1 MGEFYFCRVQLKRDI
16 TVRSLAPLLL
26 GQGDSAHPGHHLV
39 WSLFANEPDRQ
50 RDFLWREM
58 TSGMFFILSARL
70 PEDRHGLFD
79 ISPPKVFDPQLVEG
93 DTLQFS
99 LRANPVVRKRNP
111 SGERS
116 KKHDVVMDALYGVG
130 ESQRAASRLPAVQEH
145 GFAWLRRQGER
156 TGFSVAPS
164 TVRVDGY
171 EQHRIARKGARV
183 MSFSTLD
190 FEGRL
195 TVVTPSSFLNAI
207 TRGYG
212 SARAYGCGLML
223 IRRAKRIE

>member
-1 MGEFYFCRVQLKRDI
+1 MGEVYFSRVRLKRDI
-16 TVRSLAPLLL
+16 TVRTLVPLLL
-26 GQGDSAHPGHHLV
+26 GHDNSTHPGHHLV
-39 WSLFANEPDRQ
+39 WSLFADEPDRK

-58 TSGMFFILSARL
+58 TSGVFFILSTRL

-79 ISPPKVFDPQLVEG
+79 VSPPKVFDPRLVDG
-93 DTLQFS
+93 DTLRFS

-111 SGERS
+111 SGGRS
-116 KKHDVVMDALYGVG
+116 KKHDVVMDALHGVG
-130 ESQRAASRLPAVQEH
+130 EDRRAASRLLAVQEH

-156 TGFSVAPS
+156 TGFSVDPS

-171 EQHRIARKGARV
+171 EQHRIARKGARA

-190 FEGRL
+190 FEGSL
-195 TVVTPSSFLNAI
+195 TVVTPGMFLKSIA
-207 TRGYG
+207 RGFG

-223 IRRAKRIE
+223 IRRTNGME